1 MCLFKTRKRGY
12 INNIV
17 SLFVLLCY
25 NKYGGNMSQFD
36 RLELLIHEKINDI
49 YNKTVLIIGLGGVGS
64 YAVEALVRSGITNL
78 IILDNDTISLTNL
91 NRQLMT
97 YHSNIGNF
105 KTDETEK
112 RILDINPNAK
122 VTKITQFIDM
132 SNINELFKNK
142 IDYVVDACDTL
153 IVKLELV
160 RICKKKN
167 IKLISSMGTGNKMD
181 PSRLKI
187 IDIRKTSYDPIA
199 KKIRKMVK
207 DEKITG
213 KVMVV
218 CSDEEGKVK
227 IDRVI
232 PSNSFV
238 PAAAGLLC
246 ASYVINDIV
255 GDINV

>member
-1 MCLFKTRKRGY
+1 M
-12 INNIV
+12 N
-17 SLFVLLCY
+17 
-25 NKYGGNMSQFD
+25 QFE

-64 YAVEALVRSGITNL
+64 YAAEALVRSGISNL
-78 IILDNDTISLTNL
+78 IIVDNDTISLTNL
-91 NRQLMT
+91 NRQLMA

-105 KTDETEK
+105 KTDEIEK
-112 RILDINPNAK
+112 RILDINPKANII
-122 VTKITQFIDM
+122 KITEFIDM
-132 SNINELFKNK
+132 SNINKLFENN
-142 IDYVVDACDTL
+142 IDYVVDACDTM
-153 IVKLELV
+153 IVKLELI

-181 PSRLKI
+181 PAKLKI
-187 IDIRKTSYDPIA
+187 TDIRKTSYDPIA

-207 DEKITG
+207 DEKING

-218 CSDEEGKVK
+218 CSDEEAKVK
-227 IDRVI
+227 INKEI

-238 PAAAGLLC
+238 PATAGLLC

-255 GDINV
+255 GDLNV